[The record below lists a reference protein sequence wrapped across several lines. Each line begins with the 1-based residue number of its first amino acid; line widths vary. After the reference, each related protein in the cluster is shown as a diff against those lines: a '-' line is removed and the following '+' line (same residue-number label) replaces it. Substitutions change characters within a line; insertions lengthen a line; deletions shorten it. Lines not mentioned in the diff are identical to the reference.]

1 MAQEIKLRL
10 LQHNI
15 QDLLKLKEE
24 KVYEIAM
31 TEIDPNNL
39 SQSSYHIHGLKNQL
53 KMLEYI
59 ISLAVV
65 VPSF

>member
-39 SQSSYHIHGLKNQL
+39 SQSSYQIHGLKNQL

>member
-39 SQSSYHIHGLKNQL
+39 SQSSYQIHGLKNQL

-59 ISLAVV
+59 ISLVVV